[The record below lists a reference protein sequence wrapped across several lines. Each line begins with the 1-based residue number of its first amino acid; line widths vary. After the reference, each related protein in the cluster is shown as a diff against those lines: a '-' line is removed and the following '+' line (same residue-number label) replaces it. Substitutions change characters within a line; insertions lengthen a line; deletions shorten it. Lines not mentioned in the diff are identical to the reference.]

1 MPNLRNATGL
11 FCYFDEVETAQRA
24 AGRKRDPRTDTAARE
39 AVLDLVCAGATL
51 SGLSLVTIA
60 ERAGVSRNSL
70 YRRWKRKD
78 DLYLDVLDAI
88 NQPLPDL
95 TGDTAREQMIAQLA
109 LLIERT
115 LDRRASAMIR
125 ALLAEADTFPDLY
138 RRYFD
143 EIIAPR
149 RQAMHRIIKHGT
161 TTGEI
166 RPDADPTLI
175 NEVLAAPLLARTGTH
190 STTDLDPAD
199 TARRLVDLIFTGIQP
214 R

>member
-1 MPNLRNATGL
+1 M
-11 FCYFDEVETAQRA
+11 ETVRRA
-24 AGRKRDPRTDTAARE
+24 AGRKRDPRTDIAARE

-60 ERAGVSRNSL
+60 EHAGVSRNSL

-78 DLYLDVLDAI
+78 DLYLDVLEAI

-95 TGDTAREQMIAQLA
+95 ADDTAREQMIAQLA

-125 ALLAEADTFPDLY
+125 ALLAEADAFPDLY

-143 EIIAPR
+143 EIVDPR
-149 RQAMHRIIKHGT
+149 RQAMYRIIERGT

-166 RPDADPTLI
+166 RPDVDPALI
-175 NEVLAAPLLARTGTH
+175 NEVLAAPLLARMGTH
-190 STTDLDPAD
+190 STTGLDPAD
-199 TARRLVDLIFTGIQP
+199 TARRLVDLVFTGIQP

>member
-1 MPNLRNATGL
+1 M
-11 FCYFDEVETAQRA
+11 ETLPRA
-24 AGRKRDPRTDTAARE
+24 AGRKRDPRTEIAARE
-39 AVLDLVCAGATL
+39 AVLDLVCEGATL

-88 NQPLPDL
+88 NRPLPDL
-95 TGDTAREQMIAQLA
+95 EGRTARELMIAQLTV
-109 LLIERT
+109 LIERT
-115 LDRRASAMIR
+115 LDGRASALVR
-125 ALLAEADTFPDLY
+125 ALLAEADAFPEVY

-143 EIIAPR
+143 EIIDPR
-149 RQAMHRIIKHGT
+149 REAMYRIIRYGI

-166 RPDADPTLI
+166 RPDADPALI
-175 NEVLAAPLLARTGTH
+175 NEVLGGPILARMGNRATE
-190 STTDLDPAD
+190 DLDPAA
-199 TARRLVDLIFTGIQP
+199 TSRRLVDLVFTGIQP

>member
-1 MPNLRNATGL
+1 M
-11 FCYFDEVETAQRA
+11 ETVQRA
-24 AGRKRDPRTDTAARE
+24 AGRKRDPRTDVAARE
-39 AVLDLVCAGATL
+39 AVLDLVCTGATL

-78 DLYLDVLDAI
+78 DLYLDVLEAI

-95 TGDTAREQMIAQLA
+95 AGDTAREQMIAQLA
-109 LLIERT
+109 ILIERT
-115 LDRRASAMIR
+115 LDRRASAMVR
-125 ALLAEADTFPDLY
+125 ALLAEADAFPELY

-143 EIIAPR
+143 EIVDPR
-149 RQAMHRIIKHGT
+149 RQAMYRIIERGT

-166 RPDADPTLI
+166 RPDVDPVLV
-175 NEVLAAPLLARTGTH
+175 NEVLAAPLLARMGTH
-190 STTDLDPAD
+190 STAGLDPAD
-199 TARRLVDLIFTGIQP
+199 TARRLVELVFTGIQP